1 MNLVIDMGE
10 LMPFFFDGAKFA
22 TLQRID
28 LEAACRLRR
37 FCVYIYFPPN
47 LCRQKGVT
55 EKSRRIA
62 LEALPLMCVYVCVCV
77 CVRCVC
83 VCMYVYVC

>member
-1 MNLVIDMGE
+1 MRLPQTKKKTDVWMNLVIDMGE

-37 FCVYIYFPPN
+37 CCVFMNFPPN
-47 LCRQKGVT
+47 LCR
-55 EKSRRIA
+55 
-62 LEALPLMCVYVCVCV
+62 
-77 CVRCVC
+77 
-83 VCMYVYVC
+83 